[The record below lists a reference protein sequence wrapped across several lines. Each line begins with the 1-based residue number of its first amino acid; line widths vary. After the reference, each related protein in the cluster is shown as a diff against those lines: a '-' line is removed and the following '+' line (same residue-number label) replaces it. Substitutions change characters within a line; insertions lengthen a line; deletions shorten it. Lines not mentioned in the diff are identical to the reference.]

1 MKELFFNTLW
11 LGGIIVVILF
21 LTHMTLSVI
30 SEIKLNIQKKKALE
44 KIQKNSDD
52 LREALEKAIEEMK
65 IEEDKKNKTTKKR
78 ENKSK

>member
-44 KIQKNSDD
+44 KIKKNSDD

-65 IEEDKKNKTTKKR
+65 IKEDKKNKTTKKR

>member
-11 LGGIIVVILF
+11 LGGIVVVILF
-21 LTHMTLSVI
+21 LIHMILSVI

-44 KIQKNSDD
+44 KIKKNSDD
-52 LREALEKAIEEMK
+52 LRETLEKAIEEMK